1 MIKPL
6 KKIQL
11 FAGRNASTILS
22 CVGGAGVIATS
33 IMAAKATPK
42 AMQLLEKAKE
52 EKGEDLTK
60 LEKIKVAAPSYIPAM
75 LVGTSTIA
83 CIFGASVLNK
93 RSQAGLMSAYALLD
107 RSYKDYRNK
116 VKELY
121 GEEVDKHVVKEI
133 VKDTYV
139 EGEVTV
145 EENKQLFYDYYSKRY
160 FESTTEK
167 VQQAEY
173 AFNRLLNIRDYASLN
188 EFYELLGLEKIDDGD
203 WLGWS
208 TGMNMEYY
216 WQHWVD
222 FEHEKVVME
231 DGLECIIISMWME
244 PTTEWQEY

>member
-1 MIKPL
+1 MIKSL
-6 KKIQL
+6 KKTQL
-11 FAGRNASTILS
+11 FVGRNASTILS
-22 CVGGAGVIATS
+22 CIGGVGVITTS

-60 LEKIKVAAPSYIPAM
+60 LEKFKVAAPSYIPAM

-83 CIFGASVLNK
+83 CIFGANVLNK

-107 RSYKDYRNK
+107 RSYKDYKNK

-139 EGEVTV
+139 EGEVST

>member
-1 MIKPL
+1 MIKAV

-11 FAGRNASTILS
+11 FTGRNASTILT

-60 LEKIKVAAPSYIPAM
+60 LETIKVAAPSYIPAV

-83 CIFGASVLNK
+83 CIFGANVLNK

-107 RSYKDYRNK
+107 RSYKDYKNK

-139 EGEVTV
+139 EDEVTV
-145 EENKQLFYDYYSKRY
+145 EEDKQLFYDLYSKRY

-188 EFYELLGLEKIDDGD
+188 EFYELLGIEKIDDGD

-222 FEHEKVVME
+222 FEHDKVTME
-231 DGLECIIISMWME
+231 DGLDCIIISMPME